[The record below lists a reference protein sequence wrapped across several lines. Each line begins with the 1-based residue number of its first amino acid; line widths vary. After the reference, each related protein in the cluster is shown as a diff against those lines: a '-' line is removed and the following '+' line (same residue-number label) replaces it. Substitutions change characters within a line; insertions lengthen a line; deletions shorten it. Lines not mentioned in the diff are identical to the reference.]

1 MSAETHFDDAHSR
14 EFVTLHIADQVF
26 GVPVSDIH
34 DVFAPQA
41 ITPVPLSQP
50 DIAGVLNLR
59 GRIVTAVDARARLGL
74 PPREDEKTGMAV
86 GIERGGESYGLII
99 DAVGE
104 VLRLS
109 NADYEA
115 NPCNLD
121 PRWEEIARGVYRLE
135 GRLVIELDI
144 ERILHV
150 GDQPAA
156 A

>member
-74 PPREDEKTGMAV
+74 PPREDEKPGMAV